1 MNTDLLNRFA
11 LIEGFTEDQINLL
24 HPLIDDVTFEANQ
37 RIFDQGDQAKFLY
50 FVLEG
55 KVSIRFNPEDGPVL
69 SVAELDEGDVFGWS
83 AAMGSECYTS
93 SDEGDVFGWSAAMGS
108 ECYTSSAVCTE
119 RGIFVQMKGEEL
131 KNLCQEH
138 PETGILILNR
148 LAGVIAQRLRG
159 THEKVVELL
168 HQGLNNN

>member
-1 MNTDLLNRFA
+1 MSKDLLEQFA
-11 LIEGFTEDQINLL
+11 LIEGLTEDQINVLQ
-24 HPLIDDVTFEANQ
+24 PLIEDVNYQTDQ
-37 RIFDQGDQAKFLY
+37 VIFNQGDRANFLY

-69 SVAELDEGDVFGWS
+69 SVAEVDRGGVFGWS
-83 AAMGSECYTS
+83 SALGSESYTS
-93 SDEGDVFGWSAAMGS
+93 G
-108 ECYTSSAVCTE
+108 AVCTE
-119 RGIFVQMKGEEL
+119 GGVFIRMEGDKL

-168 HQGLNNN
+168 HRGLNHS

>member
-24 HPLIDDVTFEANQ
+24 HPLIDDVTFVTDQ
-37 RIFDQGDQAKFLY
+37 MIFDQGDQAKFLY
-50 FVLEG
+50 FVMEG
-55 KVSIRFNPEDGPVL
+55 QVSIRFNPEDGPVL
-69 SVAELDEGDVFGWS
+69 SVAELNEGDVFGWS
-83 AAMGSECYTS
+83 AAMGSDCYTS
-93 SDEGDVFGWSAAMGS
+93 GAI
-108 ECYTSSAVCTE
+108 CTE
-119 RGIFVQMKGEEL
+119 SGIFIRMKGEEL

-168 HQGLNNN
+168 HQGLNNK

>member
-1 MNTDLLNRFA
+1 MNTELLNRFA

-24 HPLIDDVTFEANQ
+24 RPLIEDVIIATDQ
-37 RIFDQGDQAKFLY
+37 VIFDQGDRANFLY

-83 AAMGSECYTS
+83 
-93 SDEGDVFGWSAAMGS
+93 SALGS
-108 ECYTSSAVCTE
+108 ECYTSSAICTE
-119 RGIFVQMKGEEL
+119 GGIFIRMEGDEL

-148 LAGVIAQRLRG
+148 LAGVIAQRLRS

-168 HQGLNNN
+168 HQGLNNK

>member
-1 MNTDLLNRFA
+1 MDADLLNRFA

-24 HPLIDDVTFEANQ
+24 HPLIDDVTFETDQ
-37 RIFDQGDQAKFLY
+37 VIFNQGDQAKFLY

-55 KVSIRFNPEDGPVL
+55 KVSIRFYPEDGPVL
-69 SVAELDEGDVFGWS
+69 SVAELDEGNVFGWS
-83 AAMGSECYTS
+83 AAL
-93 SDEGDVFGWSAAMGS
+93 GS

-119 RGIFVQMKGEEL
+119 CGVFIRMEGEEL
-131 KNLCQEH
+131 KNLYQEH

-168 HQGLNNN
+168 HQGLNNK

>member
-24 HPLIDDVTFEANQ
+24 HPLIDDVTFEADQ
-37 RIFDQGDQAKFLY
+37 VIFEQGDQANFLY

-69 SVAELDEGDVFGWS
+69 SVAEVDEGDVFGWS
-83 AAMGSECYTS
+83 AAMGSDS
-93 SDEGDVFGWSAAMGS
+93 
-108 ECYTSSAVCTE
+108 YTSSAICTE
-119 RGIFVQMKGEEL
+119 SGVFIRMKGEEL

-168 HQGLNNN
+168 HQGLNNK

>member
-1 MNTDLLNRFA
+1 MDTELLNRFA

-24 HPLIDDVTFEANQ
+24 RPLIKDVIIETDQ
-37 RIFDQGDQAKFLY
+37 VIFDQGDRANFLY

-83 AAMGSECYTS
+83 SALGSEY
-93 SDEGDVFGWSAAMGS
+93 
-108 ECYTSSAVCTE
+108 YTSSAICTDG
-119 RGIFVQMKGEEL
+119 GIFIRMEGEEL

-148 LAGVIAQRLRG
+148 LAGVIAQRLRS
-159 THEKVVELL
+159 THDKVVELL
-168 HQGLNNN
+168 HQGLNNK

>member
-1 MNTDLLNRFA
+1 MNTELLNRFA

-24 HPLIDDVTFEANQ
+24 RPLIEDVIIATDQ
-37 RIFDQGDQAKFLY
+37 VIFDQGDRANFLY

-83 AAMGSECYTS
+83 
-93 SDEGDVFGWSAAMGS
+93 SALGS
-108 ECYTSSAVCTE
+108 ECYTSSAICTE
-119 RGIFVQMKGEEL
+119 GGIFIRMVGDEL

-148 LAGVIAQRLRG
+148 LAGVIAQRLRS

-168 HQGLNNN
+168 HQGLNNK

>member
-1 MNTDLLNRFA
+1 MNTEILNRFA

-24 HPLIDDVTFEANQ
+24 RPLIDDVIIETDQ
-37 RIFDQGDQAKFLY
+37 VIFDQGDRANFLY

-83 AAMGSECYTS
+83 SALGSEY
-93 SDEGDVFGWSAAMGS
+93 
-108 ECYTSSAVCTE
+108 YTSSAICTDG
-119 RGIFVQMKGEEL
+119 GIFIRMEGEEL

-148 LAGVIAQRLRG
+148 LAGVIAQRLRS

-168 HQGLNNN
+168 HQGLNNK

>member
-24 HPLIDDVTFEANQ
+24 HPLIDDVTFEADQ
-37 RIFDQGDQAKFLY
+37 VIFDQGDQANFLY

-69 SVAELDEGDVFGWS
+69 SVAEVDEGDVFGWS
-83 AAMGSECYTS
+83 AAMGSDS
-93 SDEGDVFGWSAAMGS
+93 
-108 ECYTSSAVCTE
+108 YTSSAICTE
-119 RGIFVQMKGEEL
+119 GGVFIRMKGEEL

-168 HQGLNNN
+168 HQGLNNK

>member
-24 HPLIDDVTFEANQ
+24 HPLIDDVTFEVDQ
-37 RIFDQGDQAKFLY
+37 VIFDQGDQANFLY

-69 SVAELDEGDVFGWS
+69 SVAEVDEGDVFGWS
-83 AAMGSECYTS
+83 AAMGSDS
-93 SDEGDVFGWSAAMGS
+93 
-108 ECYTSSAVCTE
+108 YTSSAVCTE
-119 RGIFVQMKGEEL
+119 CGIFIRMKGKAL

-168 HQGLNNN
+168 HQGLNNK

>member
-1 MNTDLLNRFA
+1 
-11 LIEGFTEDQINLL
+11 LIEDVNYQTDQ
-24 HPLIDDVTFEANQ
+24 V
-37 RIFDQGDQAKFLY
+37 IFKQGDRADFLY

-55 KVSIRFNPEDGPVL
+55 KVSIQFNPDDGPVL
-69 SVAELDEGDVFGWS
+69 CVAEVNEGDVFGWS
-83 AAMGSECYTS
+83 AAL
-93 SDEGDVFGWSAAMGS
+93 GS

-119 RGIFVQMKGEEL
+119 RGVFIRMEGQEL
-131 KNLCQEH
+131 KKLCQEH

-168 HQGLNNN
+168 HQGLNHT

>member
-24 HPLIDDVTFEANQ
+24 HPLIDDVTFVTDQ
-37 RIFDQGDQAKFLY
+37 VIFDQGDQAKFLY
-50 FVLEG
+50 FVMEG
-55 KVSIRFNPEDGPVL
+55 QVSIRFNPEDGPVL
-69 SVAELDEGDVFGWS
+69 SVAELNEGDVFGWS
-83 AAMGSECYTS
+83 AAMGSDCYTS
-93 SDEGDVFGWSAAMGS
+93 GAI
-108 ECYTSSAVCTE
+108 CTE
-119 RGIFVQMKGEEL
+119 SGIFIRMKGEEL

-168 HQGLNNN
+168 HQGLNNK

>member
-24 HPLIDDVTFEANQ
+24 HPLIDDVTFVTDQ
-37 RIFDQGDQAKFLY
+37 VIFDQGDRANFLY

-93 SDEGDVFGWSAAMGS
+93 GAI
-108 ECYTSSAVCTE
+108 CTE
-119 RGIFVQMKGEEL
+119 GGIFIQMEGEEL

-159 THEKVVELL
+159 THEKVVGLL
-168 HQGLNNN
+168 HQGLNNK

>member
-1 MNTDLLNRFA
+1 MSTDLLNRFA

-24 HPLIDDVTFEANQ
+24 HPLIDDVTFVTDQ
-37 RIFDQGDQAKFLY
+37 VIFDQGDQAKFLY
-50 FVLEG
+50 FVMEG
-55 KVSIRFNPEDGPVL
+55 QVSIRFNPEDGPVL
-69 SVAELDEGDVFGWS
+69 SVAELNEGDVFGWS
-83 AAMGSECYTS
+83 AAMGSDCYTS
-93 SDEGDVFGWSAAMGS
+93 GAI
-108 ECYTSSAVCTE
+108 CTE
-119 RGIFVQMKGEEL
+119 SGIFIRMKGEEL

-168 HQGLNNN
+168 HQGLNNK

>member
-1 MNTDLLNRFA
+1 MNTELLKGFA

-24 HPLIDDVTFEANQ
+24 RPLIDEVVFKTDQV
-37 RIFDQGDQAKFLY
+37 IFNQGDRADFLY
-50 FVLEG
+50 FVQEG

-69 SVAELDEGDVFGWS
+69 SVTELEEGDVFGWS
-83 AAMGSECYTS
+83 
-93 SDEGDVFGWSAAMGS
+93 SALGS

-119 RGIFVQMKGEEL
+119 CGVFIRMEGEEL

-148 LAGVIAQRLRG
+148 LAGVIAQRLRS

-168 HQGLNNN
+168 HQGLNNK

>member
-24 HPLIDDVTFEANQ
+24 HPLIDDVTFVTDQ
-37 RIFDQGDQAKFLY
+37 LIFDQGDQANFLY
-50 FVLEG
+50 FILEG

-83 AAMGSECYTS
+83 AAMGSERYTS
-93 SDEGDVFGWSAAMGS
+93 GAI
-108 ECYTSSAVCTE
+108 CTE
-119 RGIFVQMKGEEL
+119 GGIFIQMEGEGLE
-131 KNLCQEH
+131 KLCQEH

-168 HQGLNNN
+168 HQGLNNK

>member
-50 FVLEG
+50 FVMEG

-93 SDEGDVFGWSAAMGS
+93 S
-108 ECYTSSAVCTE
+108 AVCTE
-119 RGIFVQMKGEEL
+119 HGIFVQMKGEEL

-168 HQGLNNN
+168 HQGLNNK

>member
-1 MNTDLLNRFA
+1 MNTDLLDRFA

-24 HPLIDDVTFEANQ
+24 HPLIDDVAFVTDQ
-37 RIFDQGDQAKFLY
+37 VIFDQGDQAKFLY
-50 FVLEG
+50 FVMEG
-55 KVSIRFNPEDGPVL
+55 QVSIRFNPEDGPVL

-83 AAMGSECYTS
+83 AAMGSDCYTS
-93 SDEGDVFGWSAAMGS
+93 G
-108 ECYTSSAVCTE
+108 AVCTE
-119 RGIFVQMKGEEL
+119 GGIFIRMKGEEL

-168 HQGLNNN
+168 HQGLNNK

>member
-1 MNTDLLNRFA
+1 MNTELLNRFA

-24 HPLIDDVTFEANQ
+24 RPLIEDVIIATDQ
-37 RIFDQGDQAKFLY
+37 VIFDQGDRANFLY

-83 AAMGSECYTS
+83 
-93 SDEGDVFGWSAAMGS
+93 SALGS
-108 ECYTSSAVCTE
+108 ECYTSSAICTE
-119 RGIFVQMKGEEL
+119 GGIFIRMEGDEL

-148 LAGVIAQRLRG
+148 LASVIAQRLRS

-168 HQGLNNN
+168 HQGLNNK

>member
-1 MNTDLLNRFA
+1 MNTEILNRFA

-24 HPLIDDVTFEANQ
+24 RPLIDDVIIETDQ
-37 RIFDQGDQAKFLY
+37 VIFDQGDRANFLY

-83 AAMGSECYTS
+83 SALGSEY
-93 SDEGDVFGWSAAMGS
+93 
-108 ECYTSSAVCTE
+108 YTSSAICTDG
-119 RGIFVQMKGEEL
+119 GIFIRMEGEEL

-168 HQGLNNN
+168 HQGLNNK